1 MRLTADQLKRAIR
14 RRIIQERAQQVGDG
28 SEEEEAGGDA
38 PVEEERIELPFR
50 AVKDFLTQMGKGGQI
65 RNLLGGK
72 LPEEAIIDDY
82 DGPIVLT
89 SNEAMV
95 MGISD
100 EDVSVMR
107 GEPQLSE
114 SRRRVRRRI
123 RTAVRREILREASE
137 PTVPSDWQ
145 NIYNVIRAGFMSGGV
160 GGEVVDRL
168 AKAATEELE
177 DSARRPEHVE
187 AYVNS
192 QKDVAAGGTLGD
204 LADAIQA
211 AEEEKANVPVVIST
225 WADSNIP
232 ESGEA
237 APPPDDAAEPDPAE
251 DTPAEDTQAE
261 DTPAALS
268 EAAVRRAVLRDI
280 IRRSRR

>member
-72 LPEEAIIDDY
+72 LPEEATVDDY

-89 SNEAMV
+89 SDEAMI

-107 GEPQLSE
+107 DEPQLAE

-123 RTAVRREILREASE
+123 RAAVRREILREASE

-160 GGEVVDRL
+160 GGEDLDRL

-177 DSARRPEHVE
+177 DSARKPEHVE

-211 AEEEKANVPVVIST
+211 AEEEEADVPVVIST

-232 ESGEA
+232 ESSEA
-237 APPPDDAAEPDPAE
+237 APPPDNAAEPDPAE
-251 DTPAEDTQAE
+251 DTPAEDT
-261 DTPAALS
+261 PAALS
-268 EAAVRRAVLRDI
+268 EVAVRRAVLRDI